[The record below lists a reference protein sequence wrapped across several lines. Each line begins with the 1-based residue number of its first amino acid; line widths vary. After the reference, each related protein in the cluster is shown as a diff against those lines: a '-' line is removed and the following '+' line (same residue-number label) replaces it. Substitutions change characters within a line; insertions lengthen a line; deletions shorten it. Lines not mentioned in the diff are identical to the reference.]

1 MNNTMTIQ
9 KTTSK
14 ALNISLWAAQILLA
28 AMFLMS
34 GVMKSTQPIEQLSA
48 MMPWTADAPLAL
60 VRFIGISQL
69 LGAIGLI
76 LPSLLRIKPQLTPL
90 AALGLVIIMLLA
102 AILHIAKGEFS
113 AIGINIIL
121 GAVAGFIT
129 WGRYKKA
136 PITTK

>member
-1 MNNTMTIQ
+1 MTNQ

-14 ALNISLWAAQILLA
+14 ALNISLWVAQVVLA
-28 AMFLMS
+28 AMFLMA
-34 GVMKSTQPIEQLSA
+34 GAMKSTQPIEELSA
-48 MMPWTADAPLAL
+48 MLPWTAEAPLAL

-90 AALGLVIIMLLA
+90 AALGFVTIMLFA
-102 AILHIAKGEFS
+102 SIFHIAKGEFS
-113 AIGINIIL
+113 VIGINIVL
-121 GAVAGFIT
+121 GAVAGFIA

-136 PITTK
+136 PITAK